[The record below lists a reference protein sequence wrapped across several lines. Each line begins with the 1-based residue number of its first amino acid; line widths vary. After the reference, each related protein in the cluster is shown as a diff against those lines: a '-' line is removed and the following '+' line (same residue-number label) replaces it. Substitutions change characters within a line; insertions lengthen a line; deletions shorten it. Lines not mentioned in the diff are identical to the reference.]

1 MEQTKQTVFLKSML
15 ISQLLMETI
24 DQLKH
29 TKQYR
34 QDIKNQTN
42 RLEKMLEQYSIREF
56 DIIYKT
62 DPEMTTNIMNKIESL
77 VDKIS
82 TSSIEDLVMINAVIE
97 KYNENKEWFREH
109 GRVEF
114 LKID

>member
-1 MEQTKQTVFLKSML
+1 
-15 ISQLLMETI
+15 
-24 DQLKH
+24 
-29 TKQYR
+29 
-34 QDIKNQTN
+34 
-42 RLEKMLEQYSIREF
+42 
-56 DIIYKT
+56 
-62 DPEMTTNIMNKIESL
+62 L

-109 GRVEF
+109 GRAEF

>member
-15 ISQLLMETI
+15 ISQLFLETI
-24 DQLKH
+24 DQLKN
-29 TKQYR
+29 TQQYR

-42 RLEKMLEQYSIREF
+42 RLEKMLENYSIREF
-56 DIIYKT
+56 DVIYKT
-62 DPEMTTNIMNKIESL
+62 NPEMTTNIMNKIESL

-109 GRVEF
+109 GRAEF